1 MDILKETMKHFENA
15 KIELITFLEQDVITT
30 SGVFGTAG
38 IYDEDA
44 LFTPMGTGSNDLL
57 N

>member
-1 MDILKETMKHFENA
+1 MKSFENA
-15 KIELITFLEQDVITT
+15 TIELITFATEDVIAT
-30 SGVFGTAG
+30 SGVFGTTG